1 MTQLRGNRALHMEDL
16 QSFASSQGS
25 GEVLNEEMFK
35 RKIAIE
41 RKRTERC
48 KDPFLLMLLQADAHS
63 DSKRGGKSL
72 ENVLAALLPATR
84 ETDVIGWY
92 KDQTVIGVMFTGL
105 AVCDKSTVLS
115 IILKRVSTALRKELT
130 FEQFSQISISFHF
143 FPDDW
148 DHNESGRPG
157 NLTLYPDLE
166 RLEKNKRLGFGVKRI
181 IDVVGSVLL
190 LGACAPLFL
199 VIAAAIKASSKGP
212 VLFKQPR
219 VGRNGTLFTFL
230 KFRSMY
236 VNNDQSEH
244 KDYVTKLIAGNAER
258 ISLNGTGDG
267 VYKLANDRRITP
279 IGRLLRR
286 SSLDELPQFLNVLRG
301 DMSLVGP
308 RPPIPYEL
316 ANYETWHRRRLMQVK
331 PGITGSWQVGGRN
344 RIPFDDMV
352 RLDLHY
358 ATYWTPLLD
367 LKILMRTPGA
377 VIKGAY

>member
-1 MTQLRGNRALHMEDL
+1 TGNGLSGKERVVTQLRGNRALHMDDL
-16 QSFASSQGS
+16 LSFASSQGS
-25 GEVLNEEMFK
+25 RDVLNEEAFK

-48 KDPFLLMLLQADAHS
+48 NDPFLLMLLQADAHS
-63 DSKRGGKSL
+63 DSSKNGKSL

-92 KDQTVIGVMFTGL
+92 KDETVIGVMFTGL
-105 AVCDKSTVLS
+105 TVCDKSKVLS
-115 IILKRVSTALRKELT
+115 IILNRVRTALRKEIT
-130 FEQFSQISISFHF
+130 FEQFGQISISFHF

-148 DHNESGRPG
+148 DHDESGRPG

-166 RLEKNKRLGFGVKRI
+166 RLGKSKRVGFGLKRI
-181 IDVVGSVLL
+181 IDVVGSALL

-212 VLFKQPR
+212 VLFKQER
-219 VGRNGTLFTFL
+219 VGRYGKLFTFL

-236 VNNDQSEH
+236 VDNDQSEH

-308 RPPIPYEL
+308 RTPIPYEL
-316 ANYETWHRRRLMQVK
+316 VNYETWHRRRLMQVK
-331 PGITGSWQVGGRN
+331 PGITGSWQVQGRN
-344 RIPFDDMV
+344 RIPFDEMV

-367 LKILMRTPGA
+367 LKI
-377 VIKGAY
+377 

>member
-1 MTQLRGNRALHMEDL
+1 MTQSRGNRTLHLEDL
-16 QSFASSQGS
+16 LSFTPSQGLRD
-25 GEVLNEEMFK
+25 VLNEEMFK

-48 KDPFLLMLLQADAHS
+48 KDPFLLMLLQADAPS
-63 DSKRGGKSL
+63 DSNKGGKSL
-72 ENVLAALLPATR
+72 ESVLAALLPTTR
-84 ETDVIGWY
+84 ETDVVGWY
-92 KDQTVIGVMFTGL
+92 RDQTVIGVMFTGL
-105 AVCDKSTVLS
+105 AACDKGTVLG
-115 IILKRVSTALRKELT
+115 IILNRVSTALRDELT

-148 DHNESGRPG
+148 DNEESGRPG

-181 IDVVGSVLL
+181 IDVAGSVLL
-190 LGACAPLFL
+190 LGVFAPLFL

-212 VLFKQPR
+212 VLFKQQR
-219 VGRNGTLFTFL
+219 VGRYGRVFTFL

-258 ISLNGTGDG
+258 ISLGGSGDG
-267 VYKLANDRRITP
+267 VYKLANDPRITP

-301 DMSLVGP
+301 NMSLVGP

-316 ANYETWHRRRLMQVK
+316 VNYETWHRRRLMQVK
-331 PGITGSWQVGGRN
+331 PGITGSWQVQGRN
-344 RIPFDDMV
+344 RIPFDEMV

-377 VIKGAY
+377 VIRGAY

>member
-1 MTQLRGNRALHMEDL
+1 MTQLRGNRTLHMEDL
-16 QSFASSQGS
+16 LSFASSQGS
-25 GEVLNEEMFK
+25 RDVLNEETFK

-48 KDPFLLMLLQADAHS
+48 KDPFLLMLLQSDAHS
-63 DSKRGGKSL
+63 DSNRCGKSL
-72 ENVLAALLPATR
+72 ENVLSALLPATR
-84 ETDVIGWY
+84 ETDVVGWY
-92 KDQTVIGVMFTGL
+92 KDNTVIGVMFTGL
-105 AVCDKSTVLS
+105 TLCDKSTVLS
-115 IILKRVSTALRKELT
+115 IILNRVSTTLRNELT
-130 FEQFSQISISFHF
+130 FEQFGQINISFHF

-148 DHNESGRPG
+148 DHDESGRPG
-157 NLTLYPDLE
+157 NFTLYPDLE
-166 RLEKNKRLGFGVKRI
+166 RLGKSKRVGFGVKRI
-181 IDVVGSVLL
+181 IDVVGSALL
-190 LGACAPLFL
+190 LIACTPLFL
-199 VIAAAIKASSKGP
+199 VIAAAIKASSRGP
-212 VLFKQPR
+212 VLFKQQR
-219 VGRNGTLFTFL
+219 VGRYGKPFTFL

-236 VNNDQSEH
+236 VDNDQSEH
-244 KDYVTKLIAGNAER
+244 KEYVTKLIAGNAER
-258 ISLNGTGDG
+258 ISPDGSGDG
-267 VYKLANDRRITP
+267 VYKLAHDRRITP

-344 RIPFDDMV
+344 RISFDEMV

-358 ATYWTPLLD
+358 ATHWTPLLD
-367 LKILMRTPGA
+367 LKILILTPRA